1 VTVRKAHKGH
11 EEKGA
16 RIRESGGQG
25 RRGVDERIEGSRFGS
40 CRGDLA
46 KFVSAGRKAAN
57 VVDQAAPANV
67 STCVSLP
74 ASQADEEPQNGTLER
89 ISRAVVSGSRL
100 LTPILAFLALERIA
114 RDH

>member
-1 VTVRKAHKGH
+1 MAKGSTVEWRGAALDRAVETSRYLSLAARKT
-11 EEKGA
+11 
-16 RIRESGGQG
+16 
-25 RRGVDERIEGSRFGS
+25 
-40 CRGDLA
+40 
-46 KFVSAGRKAAN
+46 AN
-57 VVDQAAPANV
+57 VVEQAAPANV